1 LRRDFF
7 AAGRGE
13 LRSFGVTVLPAP
25 RHPPRLLVV
34 EDEQHLAA
42 GLKLN
47 FELEGYAV
55 DMAASARK
63 AGEYLLQ
70 QSGYDAI
77 ILDVMLPDTTGF
89 ELCRKLR
96 EGGNFTPVLML
107 TALDS
112 TEDRV
117 TGLEVGADDY
127 LVKPFELT
135 ELLARVRSLLR
146 RRSWERQK
154 PAERG
159 ASRSA
164 EIRFGGAS
172 VDCER
177 QEARMNG
184 QEVKLTRLEFDLLRY
199 FADHPGRV
207 LTRQELQERVWKL
220 ANYPNTRMVDNFI
233 MRLRRHFEPDP
244 ANPAHFVAVRG
255 SGYKFVPE
263 GAVGEGPRDGLVEGG
278 DDDPGRE

>member
-1 LRRDFF
+1 MDL
-7 AAGRGE
+7 AN
-13 LRSFGVTVLPAP
+13 
-25 RHPPRLLVV
+25 PRLLVV

-55 DMAASARK
+55 DMAASARR
-63 AGEYLLQ
+63 AGEFLLQ
-70 QSGYDAI
+70 ARAYDAI
-77 ILDVMLPDTTGF
+77 ILDVMLPDMTGF
-89 ELCRKLR
+89 DLCRKLR
-96 EGGNFTPVLML
+96 DSGNFTPVLML
-107 TALDS
+107 TAMDS

-127 LVKPFELT
+127 LTKPFELT

-146 RRSWERQK
+146 RRSWERQH
-154 PAERG
+154 PPTRTAN
-159 ASRSA
+159 AA
-164 EIRFGGAS
+164 VVCFGGAG
-172 VDCER
+172 VDCGR
-177 QEARMNG
+177 PGARMDG
-184 QEVKLTRLEFDLLRY
+184 QEGKATRLESDLLRY

-244 ANPAHFVAVRG
+244 SAPAHFVSVRG
-255 SGYKFVPE
+255 SGYKFVPDPP
-263 GAVGEGPRDGLVEGG
+263 GAPVA
-278 DDDPGRE
+278 

>member
-1 LRRDFF
+1 MN
-7 AAGRGE
+7 
-13 LRSFGVTVLPAP
+13 AP
-25 RHPPRLLVV
+25 NPRLLVV

-47 FELEGYAV
+47 FELEGYSV
-55 DMAASARK
+55 DMAASARR

-70 QSGYDAI
+70 ARGYDAI
-77 ILDVMLPDTTGF
+77 ILDVMLPDMTGF

-96 EGGNFTPVLML
+96 DSGNFTPVLML

-112 TEDRV
+112 TE
-117 TGLEVGADDY
+117 VGADDY
-127 LVKPFELT
+127 LTKPFELT

-146 RRSWERQK
+146 RRSWERQHS
-154 PAERG
+154 PRPG
-159 ASRSA
+159 AMASA
-164 EIRFGGAS
+164 TICFGGANI
-172 VDCER
+172 DCER

-184 QEVKLTRLEFDLLRY
+184 AEVKLTRLEFDLLRY

-244 ANPAHFVAVRG
+244 SAPAHFVSVRG
-255 SGYKFVPE
+255 SGYKFVP
-263 GAVGEGPRDGLVEGG
+263 
-278 DDDPGRE
+278 DPPAEAGSNS